1 MEKLTFVEACNAIHK
16 RVLQEDFD
24 KEVNEDKYLPQKA
37 FSGCGHRANG
47 LLYRA
52 NRAVENFAN
61 LCILMHREGHDEER
75 EEEKIALIA
84 VMEVEQPQD
93 IVAAEAIKGW
103 LN

>member
-1 MEKLTFVEACNAIHK
+1 MEKLTFVEACSAIHK

-24 KEVNEDKYLPQKA
+24 KEIKEDSYLPQSA
-37 FSGCGHRANG
+37 FNGCGHRANG
-47 LLYRA
+47 LLHRA

-75 EEEKIALIA
+75 EEEKTALVA

-93 IVAAEAIKGW
+93 ITTAQLYSFWMG
-103 LN
+103 